1 MRLRATPLNLLGVAA
16 LAAMLAAN
24 VASACDSAHAKS
36 ANAAN
41 LKCGHTCP
49 MSACPMSNSA
59 SAVVAKPA
67 PAPIAALALPGLPS
81 LVPQPAQPFAFGL
94 MAFLDPETGLLTGSI
109 GDFQPP
115 VDPAQPIAP
124 QPVFRQMTMAN
135 GTVMI
140 DLQGAMQDYMI
151 LSIDALGNRSFHCA
165 TDPRQALKS
174 QAPVTTPPAS
184 TPSER

>member
-115 VDPAQPIAP
+115 VDPTQSITPLSE
-124 QPVFRQMTMAN
+124 VTLAN
-135 GTVMI
+135 GAVMI
-140 DLQGAMQDYMI
+140 DLQGTMQDYVI
-151 LSIDALGNRSFHCA
+151 LSIDALGHRSFRCA
-165 TDPRQALKS
+165 TDPRLALKP
-174 QAPVTTPPAS
+174 QAPVTTAS
-184 TPSER
+184 PSNPSER

>member
-16 LAAMLAAN
+16 LVALLAAN
-24 VASACDSAHAKS
+24 VASACDSAHAKFAS
-36 ANAAN
+36 AAN
-41 LKCGHTCP
+41 MKCGHACS
-49 MSACPMSNSA
+49 MSACSMSNAA

-67 PAPIAALALPGLPS
+67 PVPVGAFALPGMPS
-81 LVPQPAQPFAFGL
+81 LVSQPAQTFTLGL
-94 MAFLDPETGLLTGSI
+94 MAFLDPETGLVGGSA
-109 GDFQPP
+109 GDFQLA
-115 VDPAQPIAP
+115 VDPAQTLTP
-124 QPVFRQMTMAN
+124 QPVFTQMTTAN
-135 GTVMI
+135 GAVMI

-151 LSIDALGNRSFHCA
+151 LSLDALGRRSFHCS